1 MMRMSVDKPG
11 HYEASIRIKMNHSD
25 AMEGGASESGED
37 RSVDIRVPGAT
48 DGGARERVSVSGSD

>member
-37 RSVDIRVPGAT
+37 RSVDIRV
-48 DGGARERVSVSGSD
+48 RCN